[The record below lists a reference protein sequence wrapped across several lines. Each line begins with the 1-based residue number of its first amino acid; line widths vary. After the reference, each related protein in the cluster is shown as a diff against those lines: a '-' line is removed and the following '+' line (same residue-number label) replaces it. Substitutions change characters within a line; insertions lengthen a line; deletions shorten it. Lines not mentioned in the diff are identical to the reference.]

1 MGSMKHTILLLK
13 YMLQK
18 GPHRTEEC
26 SWETY
31 TFGIAKLKA
40 PVFVIGFSIVD
51 MQAFFI
57 PILFKAIGIG
67 LQF

>member
-1 MGSMKHTILLLK
+1 MKHTILLLK
-13 YMLQK
+13 YIIQK
-18 GPHRTEEC
+18 SPHRAAEC

-40 PVFVIGFSIVD
+40 PVFVIGFGIVEL
-51 MQAFFI
+51 QAFFI
-57 PILFKAIGIG
+57 PILFEAIGIG